1 MERFINGVKNALK
14 WYMLILSFWM
24 VILGGQAI
32 AFTFFNNGNPGN
44 GIFDCG
50 NGVYISG
57 EAITINTTPDITT
70 IEIMESFEECLNWHI
85 LESEVRDFE

>member
-14 WYMLILSFWM
+14 WYMVILSFWIL
-24 VILGGQAI
+24 VLGGQAI
-32 AFTFFNNGNPGN
+32 ASLLITLDN

-50 NGVYISG
+50 NGVYIAG

-70 IEIMESFEECLNWHI
+70 SEIMESFEECLNWHI
-85 LESEVRDFE
+85 LESEQHE